1 MQQQTL
7 ESDENRL
14 SLGLGLFQK
23 SQTFYSIAAESRA
36 YECQD
41 CLLNINF
48 SMDLTTMSHQRRVF
62 TFQDFE
68 GNGGGLYG
76 ILVIIGSQIVTAF
89 NFVIGSNLERF
100 LAAQIFFFE

>member
-14 SLGLGLFQK
+14 SLGLGLFLK

-48 SMDLTTMSHQRRVF
+48 SMDLTTMSH
-62 TFQDFE
+62 
-68 GNGGGLYG
+68 
-76 ILVIIGSQIVTAF
+76 
-89 NFVIGSNLERF
+89 
-100 LAAQIFFFE
+100 